1 MRNMIHLFFGSLRFT
16 SWFHQMQPGETGV
29 TAPFAGLARFDV
41 QGLLTVPDWKDISD
55 QNNRYIV

>member
-1 MRNMIHLFFGSLRFT
+1 
-16 SWFHQMQPGETGV
+16 MQPGETGV